1 VESSQSNLECGFKMK
16 IKFVQTGGF
25 AGLTKEAEIDTGTIS
40 TDEKSVLQ
48 KAIEDSDFFN
58 IQTQDS
64 EPMPDAE
71 QFYITVEQEG
81 KSHMVGFNMMNVPE
95 KLKPLVD
102 NLKKQAKVKQF

>member
-1 VESSQSNLECGFKMK
+1 MK

-25 AGLTKEAEIDTGTIS
+25 AGLTKEAEVDTDAIS
-40 TDEKSVLQ
+40 ADEKSVLH

-71 QFYITVEQEG
+71 QVYITVEEEG
-81 KSHMVGFNMMNVPE
+81 KSHMVSFNVMNLPDN
-95 KLKPLVD
+95 LKPLVD
-102 NLKKQAKVKQF
+102 DLKKQAKVKQF